1 MLSVGVIEG
10 FPCIRG
16 AYDCSLEIG
25 TKYKILI
32 ELNKY
37 IIKDTCHRI
46 ESIRSEKGSKVY
58 EKVEN
63 IESLFVS
70 GYPLLKGRSIGS
82 VDLQLTKYC
91 LFFNDRLG

>member
-63 IESLFVS
+63 IESICIWLPLAKRQIHWFSGSTTYQVLF
-70 GYPLLKGRSIGS
+70 I
-82 VDLQLTKYC
+82 
-91 LFFNDRLG
+91 F